1 MRKLLLYWRN
11 SLTAHLNVTILLL
24 LLLLVSG
31 CSSLGTQYTTL
42 TSRDE
47 VFILPVGTTFTA
59 LKSPERIPQQFI
71 APEDMVV
78 VYKGS
83 YLDLQK
89 EANKQV
95 FNKVRSKKQKAM
107 VGGGIVS
114 LLAIIAG
121 IFKKLKKKK

>member
-1 MRKLLLYWRN
+1 
-11 SLTAHLNVTILLL
+11 
-24 LLLLVSG
+24 
-31 CSSLGTQYTTL
+31 
-42 TSRDE
+42 